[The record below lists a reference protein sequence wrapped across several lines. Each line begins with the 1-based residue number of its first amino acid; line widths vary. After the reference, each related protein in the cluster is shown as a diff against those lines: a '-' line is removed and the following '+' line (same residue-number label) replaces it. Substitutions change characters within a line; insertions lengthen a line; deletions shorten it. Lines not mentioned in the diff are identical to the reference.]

1 MVLLV
6 FAAVAAI
13 VVYLPMGE
21 VQPIDR
27 EEQGES
33 NVPEVAASADV
44 EDELLSPFKDSQLER
59 ARARAQE
66 TLDRFSAMQD
76 HVEVNMLGSHEVNTR
91 YRSILDRADQ
101 GDIYFAD
108 RAFDQALE
116 AYEVATEELQAYIT
130 DMDRRFD
137 ELMVAANEKLDE
149 RDEDAARQLFNEAGD
164 VKPLDVQVQ
173 AGLRRVQL
181 LPEVNRLLRESRR
194 AVLREEWR
202 EAASFLEQARNK
214 DPLTKGLASLG
225 QEIQEAIRERDFN
238 DKISRA
244 HAALAAGDFNGAE
257 SLFNEALQ
265 ETPESSAAQTGLQ
278 QTARAR
284 TRSQIEQL
292 RLDALER
299 EARLDMEGALTL
311 YDQALEIDRSL
322 QFARD
327 GRQRVIAIVSVM
339 RSMNR
344 FMSDPGILSSDEE
357 FTAAQEVLTTA
368 EEHRNFSADYDE
380 LLGNFST
387 LLQEAAIELPLV
399 LLSDNATEISV
410 TTVGVLGVF
419 ERHEVLLRPGRYEI
433 VGSSDGCVDVRKTI
447 TVRPGMEPISVVCDD
462 PI

>member
-1 MVLLV
+1 
-6 FAAVAAI
+6 
-13 VVYLPMGE
+13 MGE

-76 HVEVNMLGSHEVNTR
+76 HVEVNMLGSHDVNTR

-130 DMDRRFD
+130 DMDRRFE

-278 QTARAR
+278 QTS
-284 TRSQIEQL
+284 TRS
-292 RLDALER
+292 
-299 EARLDMEGALTL
+299 
-311 YDQALEIDRSL
+311 
-322 QFARD
+322 
-327 GRQRVIAIVSVM
+327 
-339 RSMNR
+339 
-344 FMSDPGILSSDEE
+344 
-357 FTAAQEVLTTA
+357 
-368 EEHRNFSADYDE
+368 HK
-380 LLGNFST
+380 
-387 LLQEAAIELPLV
+387 
-399 LLSDNATEISV
+399 V
-410 TTVGVLGVF
+410 T
-419 ERHEVLLRPGRYEI
+419 
-433 VGSSDGCVDVRKTI
+433 D
-447 TVRPGMEPISVVCDD
+447 
-462 PI
+462 